1 MFGPAGP
8 STKTAPVIHYISSC
22 SLGPAGELTRPACS
36 DKLRYMSSASN
47 LPWSYA
53 KNKWLSLIAASFGMF
68 LSSLDITVNVAL
80 PNITSSFGTDLQT
93 VQWIIIFYVGS
104 TTGLQLSL
112 GSAADIYGL
121 KRFYIIGL
129 TTYTLAVLLIGMAP
143 SLSIVFGLRVL
154 QAVGNGLILAS
165 VPALVTRIFPP
176 EERGRGLGLM
186 SGIAV
191 LGMILGS
198 LGGGVLVDTLGW
210 RAIFLARVPLGILAI
225 VLALVVLWEEKDSA
239 SPRGFDFRGGLTLF
253 VGLASL
259 ILFLTLGGRFGWTE
273 PRVLVLAAL
282 SAGFLTA
289 FVFLEKTAYRPILD
303 LALLRHRILVPVM
316 VASYL
321 MFMATFV
328 NWFILPFYLSN
339 TLGVN
344 AKVLGFLL
352 MLMGALGAVTAPIGG
367 WLSDRMSPAYLTTL
381 AIIIAAV
388 ALFWFS
394 QLDASS
400 SVADVAIRMAVI
412 GVGIGLFQAA
422 NATLI
427 MGTVPGDRLGTG
439 GAILSLS
446 RSMGTVSS
454 VAIMSAL
461 FASRLSEHTATL
473 LQGNEKQAFVLA
485 FQDTYQI
492 AAILAAVAVVVSLS
506 YWPLL
511 LKGRGR

>member
-1 MFGPAGP
+1 M
-8 STKTAPVIHYISSC
+8 
-22 SLGPAGELTRPACS
+22 
-36 DKLRYMSSASN
+36 
-47 LPWSYA
+47 
-53 KNKWLSLIAASFGMF
+53 
-68 LSSLDITVNVAL
+68 
-80 PNITSSFGTDLQT
+80 
-93 VQWIIIFYVGS
+93 
-104 TTGLQLSL
+104 
-112 GSAADIYGL
+112 
-121 KRFYIIGL
+121 
-129 TTYTLAVLLIGMAP
+129 
-143 SLSIVFGLRVL
+143 
-154 QAVGNGLILAS
+154 
-165 VPALVTRIFPP
+165 
-176 EERGRGLGLM
+176 
-186 SGIAV
+186 
-191 LGMILGS
+191 
-198 LGGGVLVDTLGW
+198 
-210 RAIFLARVPLGILAI
+210 
-225 VLALVVLWEEKDSA
+225 
-239 SPRGFDFRGGLTLF
+239 
-253 VGLASL
+253 
-259 ILFLTLGGRFGWTE
+259 
-273 PRVLVLAAL
+273 LAAL
-282 SAGFLTA
+282 SAGLLIA
-289 FVFLEKTAYRPILD
+289 FVYLEKTAYRPILD

-367 WLSDRMSPAYLTTL
+367 WLSERMSPAYLTTL
-381 AIIIAAV
+381 AILIAAV

-394 QLDASS
+394 LLDASS
-400 SVADVAIRMAVI
+400 SVPDVAIRMAVI
-412 GVGIGLFQAA
+412 GIGIGLFQAA

-485 FQDTYQI
+485 FQDTYLI
-492 AAILAAVAVVVSLS
+492 AAILAAVATVVSLS

>member
-1 MFGPAGP
+1 
-8 STKTAPVIHYISSC
+8 
-22 SLGPAGELTRPACS
+22 
-36 DKLRYMSSASN
+36 MSSASN
-47 LPWSYA
+47 LPSQIPGSYS

-68 LSSLDITVNVAL
+68 LGSLDITVNVAL

-129 TTYTLAVLLIGMAP
+129 IIYTLAVLLIGMAP
-143 SLSIVFGLRVL
+143 SLTIVFGLRVL
-154 QAVGNGLILAS
+154 QAVGNGLLLAS
-165 VPALVTRIFPP
+165 VPALVTSIFPP

-191 LGMILGS
+191 LGMIAGS
-198 LGGGVLVDTLGW
+198 LGGGVLVDSLGW

-225 VLALVVLWEEKDSA
+225 VMALVFLGEQRGGE
-239 SPRGFDFRGGLTLF
+239 SPRSFDFRGGLTLF
-253 VGLASL
+253 AGLAAL
-259 ILFLTLGGRFGWTE
+259 ILFLTLGGRIGWTE
-273 PRVLVLAAL
+273 PQILVLAAL
-282 SAGFLTA
+282 SAGLLIG
-289 FVFLEKTAYRPILD
+289 FVFLEKTAHSPILD
-303 LALLRHRILVPVM
+303 LALLRHRVLVPVM
-316 VASYL
+316 LASYL

-328 NWFILPFYLSN
+328 NWFILPFYLSD

-352 MLMGALGAVTAPIGG
+352 MLMAALGAVTAPIGG
-367 WLSDRMSPAYLTTL
+367 WLSDRMAPAYLTTL
-381 AIIIAAV
+381 ALMIAAV

-394 QLDASS
+394 LLDASS
-400 SVADVAIRMAVI
+400 SVTDVAIRMAVI
-412 GVGIGLFQAA
+412 GIGIGLFQAA

-454 VAIMSAL
+454 VAILSAL

-473 LQGNEKQAFVLA
+473 LPGNEKQAFVSA
-485 FQDTYQI
+485 FQDIYLI
-492 AAILAAVAVVVSLS
+492 AGILATVATVVSLS
-506 YWPLL
+506 YWPLV
-511 LKGRGR
+511 LKGRSQ

>member
-1 MFGPAGP
+1 M
-8 STKTAPVIHYISSC
+8 
-22 SLGPAGELTRPACS
+22 
-36 DKLRYMSSASN
+36 SN

-68 LSSLDITVNVAL
+68 LGSLDITVNVAL
-80 PNITSSFGTDLQT
+80 PNITSSFGTDIQT

-121 KRFYIIGL
+121 KRFYIAGL
-129 TTYTLAVLLIGMAP
+129 TIYTLAVLLIGMAP

-176 EERGRGLGLM
+176 EDRGRGLGLI

-191 LGMILGS
+191 LGMITGS

-225 VLALVVLWEEKDSA
+225 VLALVVLREQREGE
-239 SPRGFDFRGGLTLF
+239 SPRSFDFRGGLTLF
-253 VGLASL
+253 VALVAL
-259 ILFLTLGGRFGWTE
+259 ILFLTLGGRIGWAA
-273 PRVLVLAAL
+273 PQVLALAAL
-282 SAGFLTA
+282 SAGLLIG
-289 FVFLEKTAYRPILD
+289 FVLLEKTAYRPILD
-303 LALLRHRILVPVM
+303 LALLRHRVLAPVM

-328 NWFILPFYLSN
+328 NWFILPFYVSG
-339 TLGVN
+339 TLGAD

-352 MLMGALGAVTAPIGG
+352 MLMAALGAVTAPIGG

-381 AIIIAAV
+381 AIMIAAV

-394 QLDASS
+394 RLDASS

-473 LQGNEKQAFVLA
+473 LPGNEKQAFVLA
-485 FQDTYQI
+485 FQETYLI
-492 AAILAAVAVVVSLS
+492 AGILAAVAAVVSLS
-506 YWPLL
+506 YWPLVL
-511 LKGRGR
+511 RRRSR

>member
-1 MFGPAGP
+1 M
-8 STKTAPVIHYISSC
+8 T
-22 SLGPAGELTRPACS
+22 
-36 DKLRYMSSASN
+36 SASN
-47 LPWSYA
+47 VPWSYA
-53 KNKWLSLIAASFGMF
+53 KKKWLSLIAASFGMF
-68 LSSLDITVNVAL
+68 LGSLDITVNVAL
-80 PNITSSFGTDLQT
+80 PNITSSFGTDIQT

-121 KRFYIIGL
+121 KRFYIAGL
-129 TTYTLAVLLIGMAP
+129 TIYTLAVLLIGMAP

-191 LGMILGS
+191 LGMITGS

-225 VLALVVLWEEKDSA
+225 VLALVVLREQRESE
-239 SPRGFDFRGGLTLF
+239 SPRSFDFRGGLTLF
-253 VGLASL
+253 VALVAL
-259 ILFLTLGGRFGWTE
+259 ILFLTLGGRIGWAA
-273 PRVLVLAAL
+273 PQVLALAAL
-282 SAGFLTA
+282 SAGLLIG
-289 FVFLEKTAYRPILD
+289 FVLLEKTAFRPILD
-303 LALLRHRILVPVM
+303 LALLRHRVLAPVM

-328 NWFILPFYLSN
+328 NWFILPFYVSG
-339 TLGVN
+339 TLGAD

-352 MLMGALGAVTAPIGG
+352 MLMAALGAVTAPIGG

-381 AIIIAAV
+381 AIMIAAV

-394 QLDASS
+394 RLDASS

-412 GVGIGLFQAA
+412 GIGIGLFQAA

-461 FASRLSEHTATL
+461 FANRLSEHTATL
-473 LQGNEKQAFVLA
+473 LPGNEKQAFVLA
-485 FQDTYQI
+485 FQETYLI
-492 AAILAAVAVVVSLS
+492 AGILAAVAAVVSLS
-506 YWPLL
+506 YWPLVL
-511 LKGRGR
+511 RRRSR